1 MPVPPDDGRMHAVK
15 LLETFFYDSVRRW
28 PDAIA
33 LDIPPPFGAQ
43 APRVCLTYAEL
54 DGIAATISTRLA
66 ALGVVRGDI
75 VAILTPRT
83 NPLAYASQLAIN
95 RLGAAYVAMDP
106 AFPAGHIG
114 RIISDASPA
123 AIITDNNLADVLV
136 TVGFPTA
143 KVLIGTAVDGEPGEA
158 LAVIPE
164 RSEADLAYLI
174 YTSGTTG
181 LPKGVMIPHAG
192 ISNLVASDIE
202 YFDIQPGDRCAQGSS
217 LSYDSSVEEIW
228 LAWAAGGTVVVMS
241 DEIARLGPDL
251 VTWLQNERISVLC
264 PPPTLLRTMGCDNP
278 AEALPELRIIYV
290 GGEALPPDVVDAWA
304 PGRRLVN
311 GYGPTECSVTATRAE
326 ILPGLPIVIGKP
338 VSNLVAHILDD
349 ALQPVQLGDAGE
361 LCVGGPGLAL
371 GYRNRPE
378 LTAEKFVEHPEVGRI
393 YRTGDLARILPNG
406 DIDCMGRIDAQIKLR
421 GYRIELEAIEAELV
435 RCPGILEAACR
446 VQGSGGREEL
456 AAWIVMAVDEID
468 FAVIRDQLTERLPF
482 YMVPSC
488 YGCID
493 ALPRTVG
500 GKVKRDA
507 LPEQAPGL
515 GDDRTVVGPETDLE
529 RRLVDA
535 AAIVLDIP
543 VATISVDADFFLA
556 CGGTSL
562 LAAKWVSRLR
572 QDALTAGITVRDI
585 YEARTIRDI
594 ARRIAAVEPDGS
606 EAQPFESDVA
616 NPRQFPLLIS
626 LLQGVVL
633 LTELVSA
640 ALGAAWLASFALP
653 AINLPPVMLAFTI
666 PLLGVASTIAWV
678 ASLVLRAF
686 VLKWLVIGRYTPGD
700 TGIWT
705 ISGFRI
711 WLVMH
716 TVRQIPWGLVEGTC
730 IVNVIL
736 RMLGA
741 RIGKGV
747 HFHRGS
753 LPILGGWDLLTIGD
767 DAVIGQDAALE
778 LLDLQ
783 RSCYTIQ
790 NVTIGIGSS
799 IGTRAVIDGG
809 AALSEG
815 SYLAPLSVLN
825 AGIVSQSGRT
835 FQGIPAADVGEAPD
849 APELQGVKPLSEAG
863 YAFLRLT
870 ASSAIGAVETLA
882 GIISIWLCS
891 RLFGIN
897 LVALLDSQ
905 KPDQLVVTAL
915 CAALAAVAALPLIL
929 VLEGLLARFL
939 GAIPTGSCS
948 LRSIAFLRIW
958 LTSGLVNSANRWLS
972 GSLFW
977 PLWLRIAGMRIG
989 RSCEISTL
997 VDLVPQMVTFDALTF
1012 CADGIY
1018 MGTPLLL
1025 SGSVTIAP
1033 VHISEDS
1040 FFGNHAV
1047 VMPGT
1052 ELPPDVLF
1060 GVCTVVEPEKVTAG
1074 SSWFGIPSFALPRRE
1089 IVNVDASLTYEPDAL
1104 RYTTRLFWEL
1114 LRFVVP
1120 AIPAGISVLWLGIV
1134 VRADIQGVLIA
1145 GIGVPAALA
1154 GIVLLLKWLLL
1165 GKVKS
1170 GIHPLWS
1177 CWCSRWDFLYV
1188 LWTEWALPAL
1198 LPLEGTLWLNVY
1210 LRLMGMKIGKRVALS
1225 GGFSQVVDPDMISI
1239 GDDATVSAIFQ
1250 AHTFEDRVLKIDT
1263 VSIGPGATLSHGTV
1277 PLYGAVVGAG
1287 THVTTNSV
1295 IMKEETLLPGK
1306 TYTGAPCQAVGPSRG
1321 HK

>member
-1 MPVPPDDGRMHAVK
+1 M
-15 LLETFFYDSVRRW
+15 LLETFFADSVRRW

-54 DGIAATISTRLA
+54 DRLAATIASRLS

-83 NPLAYASQLAIN
+83 NPIAYAAQLAIN
-95 RLGAAYVAMDP
+95 RLGAAFVAMDP
-106 AFPAGHIG
+106 TFPAGHIG

-123 AIITDNNLADVLV
+123 AIITDNNLADVLA
-136 TVGFPTA
+136 TVGFPLA
-143 KVLIGTAVDGEPGEA
+143 KVLIGDAIDGDTAEV
-158 LAVIPE
+158 LAGIVE
-164 RSEADLAYLI
+164 RSDSDLVYLI

-192 ISNLVASDIE
+192 ISNLVASDNA
-202 YFDIQPGDRCAQGSS
+202 YFDIGPGDRCAQGSS

-278 AEALPELRIIYV
+278 SEALPDLRIIYV
-290 GGEALPPDVVDAWA
+290 GGEALPTDVVDAWA

-326 ILPGLPIVIGKP
+326 IVPGLPIVIGKP

-349 ALQPVQLGDAGE
+349 ALAPVPDGESGE
-361 LCVGGPGLAL
+361 LCIAGPGLAL

-378 LTAEKFVEHPEVGRI
+378 LTAEKFVDLPDIGRI

-435 RCPGILEAACR
+435 RCAGIVEAACR

-456 AAWIVMAVDEID
+456 AAWVVTGVDDID
-468 FAVIRDQLTERLPF
+468 FSAIRDQLTERLPF

-488 YGCID
+488 YGRTD

-507 LPEQAPGL
+507 LPENAPPL
-515 GDDRTVVGPETDLE
+515 GGERPVVPASTDVE
-529 RRLVDA
+529 IRLVDA

-543 VATISVDADFFLA
+543 AATISVDADFFLG

-572 QDALTAGITVRDI
+572 QDAVTAGITVRDI

-594 ARRIAAVEPDGS
+594 ATRIAAVEPDDS
-606 EAQPFESDVA
+606 ETQPFVSDGA

-626 LLQGVVL
+626 LFQGLVL
-633 LTELVSA
+633 LSELVFA

-653 AINLPPVMLAFTI
+653 AINLPPALLAFAI

-678 ASLVLRAF
+678 ASLALRAI

-705 ISGFRI
+705 LAGFRI

-716 TVRQIPWGLVEGTC
+716 AVRQIPWMLIEGTC
-730 IVNVIL
+730 LVNVIL

-753 LPILGGWDLLTIGD
+753 IPVLGGWDLLDIGSD
-767 DAVIGQDAALE
+767 VVIGQDAALE

-790 NVTIGIGSS
+790 NVTIGNGSS
-799 IGTRAVIDGG
+799 VGTRAVIDGG

-825 AGIVSQSGRT
+825 AGIASQSGRT

-849 APELQGVKPLSEAG
+849 APELQGRKSLSEAG
-863 YAFLRLT
+863 YAFLKLT
-870 ASSAIGAVETLA
+870 ASSAVGAVETLA

-891 RLFGIN
+891 RLFNIN
-897 LVALLDSQ
+897 LTALLDSKQ
-905 KPDQLVVTAL
+905 PDQIVVTAL
-915 CAALAAVAALPLIL
+915 CAAVAAVVALPLIL
-929 VLEGLLARFL
+929 VFEGLVARLL
-939 GAIPTGSCS
+939 GAVPAGSYP
-948 LRSIAFLRIW
+948 LRSIPFLRIW
-958 LTSGLVNSANRWLS
+958 LTSGLVNSANRWIS

-977 PLWLRIAGMRIG
+977 PLWLRLAGMRIG
-989 RSCEISTL
+989 RSCEVSTL

-1025 SGSVTIAP
+1025 SGSVTIGP
-1033 VHISEDS
+1033 VRVRKDS

-1047 VMPGT
+1047 VMPGSD
-1052 ELPPDVLF
+1052 LPSDVLF
-1060 GVCTVVEPEKVTAG
+1060 GVCTVVEPQVVTQG
-1074 SSWFGIPSFALPRRE
+1074 SSWFGIPGFELPRRE
-1089 IVNVDASLTYEPDAL
+1089 ILDVDASLTYEPDAL

-1114 LRFVVP
+1114 LRFTVP
-1120 AIPAGISVLWLGIV
+1120 AIPTAISALWLGIV
-1134 VRADIQGVLIA
+1134 VRADVEGVLIA
-1145 GIGVPAALA
+1145 GIGVPTALA

-1165 GKVKS
+1165 GKVKP

-1250 AHTFEDRVLKIDT
+1250 AHTFEDRVLKIDKVT
-1263 VSIGPGATLSHGTV
+1263 IGPGATLGHGTV
-1277 PLYGAVVGAG
+1277 PLYGATVGAG

-1295 IMKEETLLPGK
+1295 IMKEETLLPGR
-1306 TYTGAPCQAVGPSRG
+1306 TYTGAPCRAVGAAGGRR
-1321 HK
+1321 